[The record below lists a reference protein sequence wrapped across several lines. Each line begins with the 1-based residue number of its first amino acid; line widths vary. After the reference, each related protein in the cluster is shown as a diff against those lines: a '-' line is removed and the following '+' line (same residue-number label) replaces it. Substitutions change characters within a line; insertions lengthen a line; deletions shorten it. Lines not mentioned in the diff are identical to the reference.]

1 MTDIPSPSEFMSVEE
16 CARVVRVEPAVFRR
30 WVWQGKVPGVKIG
43 RRWLIRTVDFRAW
56 LDEQGKPAEPVVL
69 AGGRQVSG
77 EAISAAVPEVQYA
90 GPAVMGDPDI
100 RRGPVEASA
109 RRAPR
114 IIG

>member
-1 MTDIPSPSEFMSVEE
+1 MTDIPSPEEFMSVEE

-56 LDEQGKPAEPVVL
+56 LDEQGKPKPGEPVAL
-69 AGGRQVSG
+69 AGGRVHPG
-77 EAISAAVPEVQYA
+77 E
-90 GPAVMGDPDI
+90 PAVMRDPGES
-100 RRGPVEASA
+100 RGAVEAGA
-109 RRAPR
+109 RRAPLQAR